1 VGMAHWLAD
10 EIKKASDERWLD
22 CLTKD

>member
-1 VGMAHWLAD
+1 MGMAHWLAD

>member
-1 VGMAHWLAD
+1 MAHWLAD